1 MAKFSLKFK
10 QEVAEKYLEDELSL
24 KSVARMYNI
33 SPCTVRKWAYAYR
46 EHGIDILT
54 GKKGRYSADFKLTVV
69 KEVVDDCF
77 SVRETAIKYGIPAF
91 GTVCTWL
98 EKYRKYGENA
108 FIQKN
113 KKSIPVPDKNV
124 IPASPLLALTENERE
139 ELEQLRVENAY
150 LKKLKGLSSAE
161 NMLNTQEK
169 VSIVNELRQ
178 EWPLPRLLIAAGL
191 PRSTFYYHI
200 RRLAA
205 PDRYQSASKL
215 VLKIYHQHKGR
226 YGYRRIRMACRNEGV
241 LINGKI
247 VRKLMKE
254 LGISSLIRLKKYRS
268 YKGEQGR
275 ICDNL
280 LKRQFDAERPNEKW
294 VTDVTEF
301 KVNGKKLYLSPI
313 MDLYNGE
320 IVAYNLATRPL
331 SSMVK
336 AMLTDALK
344 VLTAGENPL
353 LHSDQGWQYQM
364 PRWQRWLKDNDIIQ
378 SMSRRGNC
386 LDNAAIESFFGTLES
401 ECYYLNEY
409 NNVDDL
415 RRDIIGYIDYY
426 NRLRIKEKLGGLS
439 PVEYRLRQAA

>member
-1 MAKFSLKFK
+1 MAKFTLEFK
-10 QEVAEKYLEDELSL
+10 KEVSEKYLEDELSL
-24 KSVARMYNI
+24 KSVARMYDI

-46 EHGIDILT
+46 EHGIGVLT
-54 GKKGRYSADFKLTVV
+54 GKKGRYSADFKLMVV

-77 SVRETAIKYGIPAF
+77 SVRETAVKHGIPAL

-98 EKYRKYGENA
+98 ERYRKHGEDT
-108 FIQKN
+108 FTRKN
-113 KKSIPVPDKNV
+113 KKIIPVPDKSV
-124 IPASPLLALTENERE
+124 TPVPPLPALIDVERE

-150 LKKLKGLSSAE
+150 LKKLKALVQQKTCSAS
-161 NMLNTQEK
+161 EK

-178 EWPLPRLLIAAGL
+178 EWPLSRLLIATGL
-191 PRSTFYYHI
+191 PRSTFYYHVK
-200 RRLAA
+200 RLAA
-205 PDRYQSASKL
+205 PDRYQSARAL

-226 YGYRRIRMACRNEGV
+226 YGYRRIRLACRNEGV
-241 LINGKI
+241 LLNGKT

-254 LGISSLIRLKKYRS
+254 LGISSLIRVKKYRS

-320 IVAYNLATRPL
+320 IIAYNLATRPL
-331 SSMVK
+331 PSMVQT
-336 AMLTDALK
+336 MLTDALK
-344 VLTAGENPL
+344 QLPKDEHPI

-364 PRWQRWLKDNDIIQ
+364 SRWQRWLKDSGIVQ

-386 LDNAAIESFFGTLES
+386 LDNAVIESFFGTLKS

-409 NNVDDL
+409 KSVEEL
-415 RRDIIGYIDYY
+415 KRDIISYIDYY
-426 NRLRIKEKLGGLS
+426 NNLRIKEKLGGLS
-439 PVEYRLRQAA
+439 PIEYRLRQAA

>member
-150 LKKLKGLSSAE
+150 LKKLKALVQQK
-161 NMLNTQEK
+161 TC
-169 VSIVNELRQ
+169 
-178 EWPLPRLLIAAGL
+178 
-191 PRSTFYYHI
+191 ST
-200 RRLAA
+200 
-205 PDRYQSASKL
+205 
-215 VLKIYHQHKGR
+215 HK
-226 YGYRRIRMACRNEGV
+226 
-241 LINGKI
+241 
-247 VRKLMKE
+247 RK
-254 LGISSLIRLKKYRS
+254 
-268 YKGEQGR
+268 
-275 ICDNL
+275 
-280 LKRQFDAERPNEKW
+280 
-294 VTDVTEF
+294 
-301 KVNGKKLYLSPI
+301 
-313 MDLYNGE
+313 
-320 IVAYNLATRPL
+320 
-331 SSMVK
+331 
-336 AMLTDALK
+336 
-344 VLTAGENPL
+344 
-353 LHSDQGWQYQM
+353 
-364 PRWQRWLKDNDIIQ
+364 
-378 SMSRRGNC
+378 
-386 LDNAAIESFFGTLES
+386 
-401 ECYYLNEY
+401 
-409 NNVDDL
+409 
-415 RRDIIGYIDYY
+415 
-426 NRLRIKEKLGGLS
+426 
-439 PVEYRLRQAA
+439 